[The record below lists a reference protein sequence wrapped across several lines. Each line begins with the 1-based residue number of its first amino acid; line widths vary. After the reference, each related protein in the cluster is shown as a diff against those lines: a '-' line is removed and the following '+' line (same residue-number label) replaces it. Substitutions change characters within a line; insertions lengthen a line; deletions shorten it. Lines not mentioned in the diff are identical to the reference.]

1 MSDGDVWVGW
11 MCILPVALVAFII
24 GFIVGAWVMYDAKQ
38 EETTIEMR
46 LDDQQMRVDDQQ
58 MRLDI
63 LVDELKHSKI
73 GSEIN
78 WDRL

>member
-11 MCILPVALVAFII
+11 MCILSMAFVTFII

-38 EETTIEMR
+38 EETTTE
-46 LDDQQMRVDDQQ
+46 MRVDDQQ

-63 LVDELKHSKI
+63 LIDELKHSKI

>member
-1 MSDGDVWVGW
+1 MSKENV
-11 MCILPVALVAFII
+11 MSSMLIALLIFIG
-24 GFIVGAWVMYDAKQ
+24 GFLMGASLMYDKTQDEDAL
-38 EETTIEMR
+38 ET
-46 LDDQQMRVDDQQ
+46 RVDDQQ

-63 LVDELKHSKI
+63 LVDELKRSKI

>member
-1 MSDGDVWVGW
+1 MSKENVMGS
-11 MCILPVALVAFII
+11 MLIALLIFIG
-24 GFIVGAWVMYDAKQ
+24 GFLMGASLMYDKKQ
-38 EETTIEMR
+38 DEDALET
-46 LDDQQMRVDDQQ
+46 RVDDQQ

-63 LVDELKHSKI
+63 LVDELKRSKI

>member
-1 MSDGDVWVGW
+1 MSDSDVWVGW
-11 MCILPVALVAFII
+11 MCVLSVAFVVFII

-38 EETTIEMR
+38 EETTLE
-46 LDDQQMRVDDQQ
+46 MRVDDQQ

>member
-11 MCILPVALVAFII
+11 MCILPVALVVFII

-46 LDDQQMRVDDQQ
+46 LD
-58 MRLDI
+58 I

>member
-1 MSDGDVWVGW
+1 MSKENV
-11 MCILPVALVAFII
+11 MSSMLIALLIFIG
-24 GFIVGAWVMYDAKQ
+24 GFLMGASLMYDKKQ
-38 EETTIEMR
+38 DEDALET
-46 LDDQQMRVDDQQ
+46 RVDDQQ

-63 LVDELKHSKI
+63 LVDELKRSKI